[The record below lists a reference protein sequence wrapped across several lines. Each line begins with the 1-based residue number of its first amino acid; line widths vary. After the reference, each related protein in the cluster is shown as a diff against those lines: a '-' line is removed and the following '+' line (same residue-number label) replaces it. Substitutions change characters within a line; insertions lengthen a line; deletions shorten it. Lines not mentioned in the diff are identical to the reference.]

1 MRQTERK
8 YVELNIYESG
18 VIMQA
23 LYEHQKRLA
32 KDGFPTDYADELMRK
47 ITHAPIQQAQNV
59 HSEKGMTRNEA
70 R

>member
-1 MRQTERK
+1 
-8 YVELNIYESG
+8 
-18 VIMQA
+18 MQA